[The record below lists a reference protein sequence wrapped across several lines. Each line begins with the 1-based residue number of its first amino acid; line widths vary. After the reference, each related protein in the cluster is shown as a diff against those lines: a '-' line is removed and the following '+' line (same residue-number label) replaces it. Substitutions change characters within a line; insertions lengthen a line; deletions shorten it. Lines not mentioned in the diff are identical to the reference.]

1 MMKSIVRANSN
12 SESVLNKM
20 QQQEEEEK
28 DEE

>member
-1 MMKSIVRANSN
+1 MKSIVRANSN
-12 SESVLNKM
+12 SESVLNKI